1 MLATIQV
8 PYLNVDSRSTPLSR
22 QHTQKIDF
30 TDTSSSSWANIRH
43 LTNEERDQIDLQAKV
58 ILMRC
63 SDRVKEM
70 ELVEKSELM
79 LDLCYSP
86 AYPHRTGSTRGWE
99 DKRDNALL
107 TGSIATGRH

>member
-30 TDTSSSSWANIRH
+30 TDASSSWANIRH

-70 ELVEKSELM
+70 ELVEKSKCILR
-79 LDLCYSP
+79 LCYSP
-86 AYPHRTGSTRGWE
+86 AYPV
-99 DKRDNALL
+99 
-107 TGSIATGRH
+107 